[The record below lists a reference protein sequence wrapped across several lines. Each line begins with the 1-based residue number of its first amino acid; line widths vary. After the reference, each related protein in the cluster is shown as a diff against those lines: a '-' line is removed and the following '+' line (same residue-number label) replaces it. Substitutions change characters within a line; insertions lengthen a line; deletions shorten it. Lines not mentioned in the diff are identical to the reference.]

1 MKHTEQEILQKA
13 IQTWGKEAQVL
24 MVLEEMA
31 ELQKEIL
38 KNINRG
44 KENLAEMVDEIT
56 DVEIMLT
63 QLKMIYGVTD
73 QVQNHRPEKLEKIEK
88 RLEWEN
94 Y

>member
-1 MKHTEQEILQKA
+1 MRHTEKEILTKA
-13 IQTWGKEAQVL
+13 IQTWGTEAQVL

-44 KENLAEMVDEIT
+44 KENLCELIDEIT

-63 QLKMIYGVTD
+63 QLKMIYNVD
-73 QVQNHRPEKLEKIEK
+73 HQVQEHRCEKLEKIEA
-88 RLEWEN
+88 RLSWE
-94 Y
+94 

>member
-1 MKHTEQEILQKA
+1 MKHSEKEILEKA
-13 IQTWGKEAQVL
+13 IQTWGKQAQVL

-44 KENLAEMVDEIT
+44 KENLDELIDETT

-63 QLKMIYGVTD
+63 QLKLIYGIDD
-73 QVQNHRPEKLEKIEK
+73 QVRNHRSEKLEKIEK
-88 RLEWEN
+88 RLTWE
-94 Y
+94 